1 VSVNRLGKGLGAL
14 IRPEKEAKKKSVSK
28 RPKRVDEIAKIAISE
43 IRPNPNQPRREFDQS
58 SLQELAN
65 SIKEKGVVTPI
76 TVRKLDSRYE
86 LIAGERRWRASKILN
101 KKTIPAYIIKVKN
114 DAEIMEIALI
124 ENIQRKNLNAIEEA
138 EAYEVLNTKYKMT
151 HNQISNAVGKKRVTI
166 SNSLRLL
173 KLPIDIRK
181 SLRVGEITIKNDGQL
196 IVSGQLIPS
205 ENLVLE
211 INEFTLLPGEEITTW
226 INHGQL
232 ESGTYHEGIE
242 IQYNGDKK
250 YVPVTIE
257 RRSQDVLDDNII
269 EEGGYPSD
277 TTNSTDKLMT
287 SVVIFLLLLMGM
299 GLVFSKEIGIKNK
312 KETDN

>member
-1 VSVNRLGKGLGAL
+1 MSVNRLGKGLGAL
-14 IRPEKEAKKKSVSK
+14 IRPEKEAKKKSATK

-76 TVRKLDSRYE
+76 TVRELDSRYE

-138 EAYEVLNTKYKMT
+138 EAYEVLNTRYKMT

-181 SLRVGEITIKNDGQL
+181 SLRVGEITAGHARAILQAKSVSHMHKIWKKI
-196 IVSGQLIPS
+196 IVS
-205 ENLVLE
+205 NLSVR
-211 INEFTLLPGEEITTW
+211 GAEEILQKPKIKT
-226 INHGQL
+226 
-232 ESGTYHEGIE
+232 
-242 IQYNGDKK
+242 
-250 YVPVTIE
+250 
-257 RRSQDVLDDNII
+257 
-269 EEGGYPSD
+269 
-277 TTNSTDKLMT
+277 
-287 SVVIFLLLLMGM
+287 
-299 GLVFSKEIGIKNK
+299 KNK
-312 KETDN
+312 KKFPKTNPQILAIENQLIEILGTKVCLKMGKNGGSIEISYYSDNDLERILELINSI

>member
-1 VSVNRLGKGLGAL
+1 MSVNRLGKGLGAL

-114 DAEIMEIALI
+114 EAEIMEIALI

-151 HNQISNAVGKKRVTI
+151 HNQI
-166 SNSLRLL
+166 
-173 KLPIDIRK
+173 
-181 SLRVGEITIKNDGQL
+181 
-196 IVSGQLIPS
+196 
-205 ENLVLE
+205 
-211 INEFTLLPGEEITTW
+211 
-226 INHGQL
+226 
-232 ESGTYHEGIE
+232 
-242 IQYNGDKK
+242 
-250 YVPVTIE
+250 
-257 RRSQDVLDDNII
+257 
-269 EEGGYPSD
+269 
-277 TTNSTDKLMT
+277 
-287 SVVIFLLLLMGM
+287 
-299 GLVFSKEIGIKNK
+299 
-312 KETDN
+312 